1 MEEFLEGLEMV
12 IVMIGH
18 SEVKDKPEV
27 FGDRVIVDPRDVM
40 GDGANVYKL

>member
-1 MEEFLEGLEMV
+1 
-12 IVMIGH
+12 MIGH